1 MAKMIKTEY
10 GYATPQ
16 EAEMDARLDKWYRDK
31 RKEMQRAMALMK
43 HCNWGGC
50 NKIVPKDQ
58 SFCDRHEAM
67 NEQRKADYKASLNH
81 QSQTDTGKQVRRDH
95 QAYYNHVRRD
105 PEANA
110 FYHTKQWK
118 NVRDYVYSRDMATC
132 QVCGNAVTDRKIV
145 DHIHPLKIS
154 SKERLSQDNLWTL
167 CYRCHS
173 IKTNLEMKI
182 ADKDNGNMI
191 LKHAKREWWQ
201 IIISERLK

>member
-1 MAKMIKTEY
+1 MT
-10 GYATPQ
+10 
-16 EAEMDARLDKWYRDK
+16 
-31 RKEMQRAMALMK
+31 LMK

-50 NKIVPKDQ
+50 NKVVPKDQ
-58 SFCDRHEAM
+58 SFCDKHEAM

-118 NVRDYVYSRDMATC
+118 TVRDYVYARDMATC

-145 DHIHPLKIS
+145 DHIHPLKVS
-154 SKERLSQDNLWTL
+154 GEERLSQDNLWTL
-167 CYRCHS
+167 CYRCHN

-182 ADKDNGNMI
+182 AAKDNGNTI

-201 IIISERLK
+201 KIISERFK